1 VRRIAAADRRAGR
14 GAAKAHGS
22 NSWYTPVEECEMS
35 SRSCVALLFC
45 LTAFT
50 APLSAAQSDA
60 SVVQIFYDNVCAF
73 AKSRD
78 SLSEYTFLAKYLA
91 DSLTATMISGKPYGK
106 STALAEL
113 KSHDVPVKP
122 ASCFT
127 EVSNVTRNG
136 DQVTAEVTLHGLSGD
151 SSGSI
156 QSVDR
161 YEVVFV
167 NTPPWQLLKSS
178 QLERWE
184 LDGNGKVL
192 AHAVLPA
199 TTPGALHALRLT
211 WFPMN
216 PGHLTLSIP
225 TDVFERQGY
234 VRPRFS
240 EFSFYDA
247 ASDAPLLNLAE
258 GDGSYDF
265 KSFTKTCLH
274 GRVARSAGGGDSGTV
289 IMGMPG
295 SWVVLWW
302 SDLSGDRLNKARTI
316 VSSMNLDFGPTC

>member
-1 VRRIAAADRRAGR
+1 M
-14 GAAKAHGS
+14 
-22 NSWYTPVEECEMS
+22 NSL
-35 SRSCVALLFC
+35 SCVALLSC
-45 LTAFT
+45 LVALT
-50 APLSAAQSDA
+50 APLSAAQPDA
-60 SVVQIFYDNVCAF
+60 SVVQSFYDNMCGF
-73 AKSRD
+73 AKNGDR
-78 SLSEYTFLAKYLA
+78 LSEYAFLTKYLA
-91 DSLTATMISGKPYGK
+91 NSLTAVMIGGKPYGK
-106 STALAEL
+106 PTTLAEL
-113 KSHDVPVKP
+113 QSRDPPAKP

-136 DQVTAEVTLHGLSGD
+136 DQITAEVTLHGLSSD

-184 LDGNGKVL
+184 LGGNGKVL
-192 AHAVLPA
+192 THAVLPG

-216 PGHLTLSIP
+216 LGHLTLSIP
-225 TDVFERQGY
+225 TDIFERQGF

-274 GRVARSAGGGDSGTV
+274 GRVAWSAGDGDSGTI
-289 IMGMPG
+289 IMGVSG

-302 SDLSGDRLNKARTI
+302 SGLSGDRLNKAQTI